1 VPPAF
6 RGRQRTG
13 HCSPQFILS
22 VITAAAE
29 DGQVG
34 EQGSGLLRVLRD
46 VWCECGGVTGDERV
60 RVMKSPARR
69 SRAGLGVHGV
79 AGVLILS

>member
-1 VPPAF
+1 
-6 RGRQRTG
+6 
-13 HCSPQFILS
+13 
-22 VITAAAE
+22 
-29 DGQVG
+29 
-34 EQGSGLLRVLRD
+34 VLRD

>member
-1 VPPAF
+1 MPLTIND
-6 RGRQRTG
+6 RTMTSDR
-13 HCSPQFILS
+13 SPH
-22 VITAAAE
+22 AAR
-29 DGQVG
+29 
-34 EQGSGLLRVLRD
+34 LLRD

-60 RVMKSPARR
+60 RVMKSPAQR